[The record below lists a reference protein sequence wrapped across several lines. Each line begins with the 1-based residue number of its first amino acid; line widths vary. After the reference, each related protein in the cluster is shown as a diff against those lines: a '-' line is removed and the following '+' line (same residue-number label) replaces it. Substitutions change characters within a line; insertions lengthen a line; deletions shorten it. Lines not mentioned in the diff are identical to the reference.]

1 MLFPHAPFVF
11 FPVSTSL
18 MEKMEASSFP
28 LLIECKMDSSEA
40 AKVVIDRISRLEP
53 EYIAKKIMGYIYF
66 QGLSDQE
73 MIRLALGPDSLI
85 HNLIQKAK
93 TARLLASAPVISPP
107 ISPTMNPSP
116 LSDPSFQLTPFS
128 PVSPRPFSVSAPAA
142 AFRRIDP
149 YWDPQLAVE
158 QPPMHNSAFKLI
170 PYSDYMGMEDPL
182 ETLKSGPSSFSNDYY
197 CPEAAFNNLSIRG
210 GRNSPSLMDYPVKTC
225 HYFNKG
231 FCKHGSNCRYFHGE
245 SFQES
250 YPHMFGLNSYEVAGE
265 DQVFSP
271 GSLEKLELEI
281 TELLKSRRGHPVS
294 IASLPMMYYEKYGKT
309 LQAEGYL
316 TESQRHGKAGYS
328 LTKLLARLKNS
339 IRLIDRPHGQHAVI
353 LAEDAPKYMDI
364 RGDRNDPGPI
374 VSGSRQIYLT
384 FPAES
389 TFTEEDVSNYFSTFG
404 PVQDVRIPCQQK
416 RMFGFVT
423 FVSADTV
430 KLILSKGN
438 PHYVCGARVL
448 VKPYREKSKL
458 VERKYLENFDH
469 PVYYHSHPID
479 IDSELQTS
487 WESSRLFRRQLIEEH
502 ENAFELE
509 TMRLSQLQLGCKPVV
524 SQSCLGYSMDE
535 LKVPEDHP
543 KFPSV
548 ERFSYLFDVL
558 NSGSTSDDNP
568 KYPAN
573 NCGDQESAQG
583 INLPDSPFASAVA
596 SSISAVI

>member
-1 MLFPHAPFVF
+1 
-11 FPVSTSL
+11 
-18 MEKMEASSFP
+18 
-28 LLIECKMDSSEA
+28 MDSSEA
-40 AKVVIDRISRLEP
+40 TKVVIDRISSVEP
-53 EYIAKKIMGYIYF
+53 EHIAKKIIGYMYF

-93 TARLLASAPVISPP
+93 NARLLASSQVISPP
-107 ISPTMNPSP
+107 ISPTMNPPP
-116 LSDPSFQLTPFS
+116 LSDPSFQFAPFPS
-128 PVSPRPFSVSAPAA
+128 VSPRPFPSPA
-142 AFRRIDP
+142 AFRRADP
-149 YWDPQLAVE
+149 YWDPQLPIE
-158 QPPMHNSAFKLI
+158 QPTLQNVPLKLM
-170 PYSDYMGMEDPL
+170 PFSDYIGLEDPL
-182 ETLKSGPSSFSNDYY
+182 DTVKPGPCSFPNDFY
-197 CPEAAFNNLSIRG
+197 CPEAAFNSLSIRG
-210 GRNSPSLMDYPVKTC
+210 GRNSSSLMDYPVKTC
-225 HYFNKG
+225 HYFIKG

-245 SFQES
+245 SFPES
-250 YPHMFGLNSYEVAGE
+250 YPHIFSPNSYDVAGD
-265 DQVFSP
+265 DQLFSP

-281 TELLKSRRGHPVS
+281 TELLKSRRGNPVS
-294 IASLPMMYYEKYGKT
+294 IASLPMLYYEKYGKT

-353 LAEDAPKYMDI
+353 LAEDAAKYMDI
-364 RGDRNDPGPI
+364 RAERNDPGPI
-374 VSGSRQIYLT
+374 VNGSRQIYLT

-389 TFTEEDVSNYFSTFG
+389 TFTEEDVSNYFSNFG

-448 VKPYREKSKL
+448 VKPYREKAKL
-458 VERKYLENFDH
+458 VERKYLEKFDH
-469 PVYYHSHPID
+469 PVFFQSHPTD
-479 IDSELQTS
+479 IDSELQNG
-487 WESSRLFRRQLIEEH
+487 WDSSRQFPRHLMEEQEHTIEFEAMRFAQIQL
-502 ENAFELE
+502 AGRPM
-509 TMRLSQLQLGCKPVV
+509 T

-535 LKVPEDHP
+535 LKVPEGHP
-543 KFPSV
+543 KFPSK
-548 ERFSYLFDVL
+548 EHFNYLFDVL

-568 KYPAN
+568 KYPVN
-573 NCGDQESAQG
+573 NCGDHESTQG
-583 INLPDSPFASAVA
+583 VSLPDSPFASVVA